1 MKGYEVFKVQL
12 LIARCNS
19 LLMKYVIKITQKRTK
34 QIKNHELNKKI
45 KSTSMKKT
53 GRLYFVFKLMCNAL
67 FYIRY
72 VIIEIFIIKKVYMI

>member
-19 LLMKYVIKITQKRTK
+19 LLMKYVIKITQKRTRQFK
-34 QIKNHELNKKI
+34 KHELNKKI
-45 KSTSMKKT
+45 KSTSIKNI
-53 GRLYFVFKLMCNAL
+53 GIFYFVFKLMCNAL
-67 FYIRY
+67 FYIKY

>member
-12 LIARCNS
+12 LITRCIS

-67 FYIRY
+67 FYIKY